1 MDGRS
6 VVVTLNPSVYSNS
19 SSSFESVHERTYS
32 EEHHPLNSPSQIH
45 GRKSRNSKGGKDV
58 PHILGDDGNLHYC
71 AICLD
76 VGEVVCCDGCP
87 KVYHIN
93 CIPPGCQSRIN
104 LDADIDPWYC
114 PECLKQE
121 KYVTKGIEV
130 PVDKSDCNP
139 TDSTPLPLNFG
150 NRRVAKEVHA
160 LQTTPLKEMKRHRN
174 IKSSDSVIRKKRKS
188 SIDSS
193 PDEPQKK
200 KREYERTANG
210 LVKILPPF
218 HYYLLDHREK
228 IDRQLTKKVRGIK
241 DGTMDEFEHNY
252 LIAKEAMISW
262 TRASDKERQKYIDYS
277 IEEFE
282 ENVIEWKQDE
292 TIREMLEVQD
302 NDEINANGY
311 GQKEDDLEED
321 NFWKRKLKSLV
332 NGCKVEY
339 KRIKGQDTNQVL
351 IELLQD
357 SRFHPIP
364 MLNPH
369 REEDESESVEKVEK
383 AVPHF
388 HVAGPIA
395 TGVGDD
401 CLGCT
406 RGWNHFCPII
416 GRQLPAVE
424 WRAKLQ
430 PPESSLTA
438 TRIGLGLPHYH
449 HHSIHV
455 DGQTSSQDVQ
465 ITSLVNPSK
474 RGDQILDVIERLVA
488 IRSSEKIRSGVQKSS
503 DANVSDSIKTF
514 ICENCKRYTR
524 YSYGCSS
531 CRRSKIIS
539 EEATKVPAKDPR
551 PKVQTVM
558 LARQN
563 TMMDNFNEQSKSEK
577 RVAERMSQK
586 TWNPNAVLPRLIEDG
601 ISNGDSLSNHEED
614 KGRLDIN
621 DNDSNPGVF
630 DENVKEG
637 IEENR
642 LATRRYSRR
651 GSAQQEELCTNT
663 TTQEHAEAHREEAT
677 AIQNKCLSI
686 AMSQILL
693 SLLKRDPMKLFA
705 KPVSKEVEGYHN
717 IIKNPIDFSMIEER
731 VVKGEYRSLGAF
743 AADVKLLCINSQI
756 YNPPGTIYD
765 TTAKEIASAL
775 EQMTKRAFD
784 WMTAVKDAHASFYTR
799 KNVLNKQRK
808 QNNISQDS
816 QDMDPFYGLRKTWPG
831 AIELLEKDENQM
843 KSTLKLKFLRNKEN
857 EMAYY
862 GALALR
868 RSATAIDAC
877 VAPIFDSSNPL
888 LPSVRRTA
896 NDDEELRKIVDSEV
910 AVSAAPHNLEML
922 PSVTETQLLGIVK
935 KIQKQRAVRKIT
947 PDGLCSRCVPKE
959 CHDESKIIRCA
970 EIRCSSLN
978 RKRKKNGEHCNARVD
993 KSRLH
998 LSSGLASKA
1007 EKERI
1012 DAIDI
1017 KIQSHGISQ
1026 TRVRGSEIQGW
1037 GLYAERPFSKDDIV
1051 AEYMGEYVQN
1061 PIADKREKIYE
1072 DNRIQ
1077 DYQFRVS
1084 YELVIDATKHG
1095 GFARYINH
1103 SCDPN
1108 CVAKIIDG
1116 EPPNQH
1122 LKRVMVVA
1130 QQDIGPGEEIT
1141 YDYQFPIELDLSQR
1155 IPCTCGAR
1163 NCRGFM
1169 NWDINDSISLPQQD
1183 KNKVMGR
1190 KSRPEK

>member
-1 MDGRS
+1 MSDIKMNDGISTLEAVLIDGRS
-6 VVVTLNPSVYSNS
+6 VVVTLNPSIYSNS
-19 SSSFESVHERTYS
+19 SSSFESVQERTYTK
-32 EEHHPLNSPSQIH
+32 EHHQLNSPSPEH
-45 GRKSRNSKGGKDV
+45 GRKSKNLMGEKDV

-93 CIPPGCQSRIN
+93 CIPPGCKSRMD
-104 LDADIDPWYC
+104 LDADVDPWYC
-114 PECLKQE
+114 PECLKKE
-121 KYVTKGIEV
+121 KYATKGIEV
-130 PVDKSDCNP
+130 PVDKSECKP

-150 NRRVAKEVHA
+150 NRRAAKEVHT
-160 LQTTPLKEMKRHRN
+160 LQSEIKRNRS
-174 IKSSDSVIRKKRKS
+174 IKSSDSVVRKKRKS

-193 PDEPQKK
+193 PAEPQKK
-200 KREYERTANG
+200 NREYERTASG

-218 HYYLLDHREK
+218 HYYILDQREK
-228 IDRQLTKKVRGIK
+228 IDRQLSKKMRGFK

-262 TRASDKERQKYIDYS
+262 ARASDKERQRYIDYS

-282 ENVIEWKQDE
+282 ENVIAWKQDE
-292 TIREMLEVQD
+292 TIREMLEIQD
-302 NDEINANGY
+302 NDEINSNGY
-311 GQKEDDLEED
+311 GRKDDNLEED
-321 NFWKRKLKSLV
+321 NFWNRKLKSLV
-332 NGCKVEY
+332 SGCKAEC
-339 KRIKGQDTNQVL
+339 KRIKGHDSNQVL

-357 SRFHPIP
+357 ARFHPIP
-364 MLNPH
+364 MLKPN
-369 REEDESESVEKVEK
+369 REVDETEKVEK

-395 TGVGDD
+395 TGVGDE

-438 TRIGLGLPHYH
+438 TRIGLGLPHDDH
-449 HHSIHV
+449 IS
-455 DGQTSSQDVQ
+455 
-465 ITSLVNPSK
+465 SLVNPSK
-474 RGDQILDVIERLVA
+474 RGDQILDIIERFVA
-488 IRSSEKIRSGVQKSS
+488 IRSSEKIRSFVHQSS
-503 DANVSDSIKTF
+503 EANASDSIKTF
-514 ICENCKRYTR
+514 ICANCRRCTR
-524 YSYGCSS
+524 NSYGCSS

-539 EEATKVPAKDPR
+539 EEATKAPAKDPR

-577 RVAERMSQK
+577 RVAQRMTQK
-586 TWNPNAVLPRLIEDG
+586 TWSPYAVLPRLNEDD
-601 ISNGDSLSNHEED
+601 ISNDVSLSNHEED
-614 KGRLDIN
+614 KRVLDVN

-630 DENVKEG
+630 DEKVKEG

-642 LATRRYSRR
+642 FPPRRYSRR
-651 GSAQQEELCTNT
+651 GSAQQEDLCTNT
-663 TTQEHAEAHREEAT
+663 TTQEYAEAHREEAT

-784 WMTAVKDAHASFYTR
+784 WMSAVKNAHASFYTR
-799 KNVLNKQRK
+799 KNVLNEQRK

-843 KSTLKLKFLRNKEN
+843 KSFLKSKFLRNKEN

-877 VAPIFDSSNPL
+877 VAPIFDSSHPL
-888 LPSVRRTA
+888 LPCVRRTA
-896 NDDEELRKIVDSEV
+896 DDDEELRKIVDSEV
-910 AVSAAPHNLEML
+910 AISAAPHNLESP
-922 PSVTETQLLGIVK
+922 PSVIETQLLGIVK

-970 EIRCSSLN
+970 EIRCSGLN
-978 RKRKKNGEHCNARVD
+978 RKRKKSGEHCNARVD

-1017 KIQSHGISQ
+1017 KTQSRGISQ

-1037 GLYAERPFSKDDIV
+1037 GLYAERPFNKDDIV

-1116 EPPNQH
+1116 EAPNQH
-1122 LKRVMVVA
+1122 LKRVIVVA
-1130 QQDIGPGEEIT
+1130 QQEIVPGEEIT

-1155 IPCTCGAR
+1155 IPCTCGATK
-1163 NCRGFM
+1163 CRGFM
-1169 NWDINDSISLPQQD
+1169 NWDINDSISLPQLD
-1183 KNKVMGR
+1183 KHKVMGR